1 MIKNFSR
8 EWRIRLSHHPDLVL
22 IKVAAAIAMLL
33 SGNTA
38 WCFLSMFVVFGTA
51 TMTSHEIDCILPMTD
66 EELKWKHVTTAVMLV
81 LKYSLLR
88 LLGRGVFVALY
99 YTSSLHHLVEE
110 HYDLN
115 MLIHHPLFMA
125 MFYVLSTLKLL
136 ELAIEMA
143 LGLQGKKEKG
153 KWEILIKALDVFS
166 GGIMVYCGFSVL
178 FPKYVVIP
186 DYESAGFMVCMAV
199 CSLIALLQ
207 IFLVI
212 KKWKPTD
219 VSLEQLEF

>member
-1 MIKNFSR
+1 MINNFLT
-8 EWRIRLSHHPDLVL
+8 EWRIRLSHHPGLVL
-22 IKVAAAIAMLL
+22 IKVVAAIVMLL

-38 WCFLSMFVVFGTA
+38 WGFLSVFIIFGIA
-51 TMTSHEIDCILPMTD
+51 TMTSHEIDSILPMTD
-66 EELKWKHVTTAVMLV
+66 EELKWKHVTTATMLV

-88 LLGRGVFVALY
+88 LLGRGGFVALY

-115 MLIHHPLFMA
+115 MLLHHPLFMA

-143 LGLQGKKEKG
+143 LGQQGKKEKG
-153 KWEILIKALDVFS
+153 KREILIKVLDIFS

-178 FPKYVVIP
+178 FPKYVVIS
-186 DYESAGFMVCMAV
+186 DYESVGFMVCLTV

-207 IFLVI
+207 VFLVI

-219 VSLEQLEF
+219 VNLEQLEF